1 MNNYNPYTRIQT
13 YYSLL
18 SLPEDD
24 FDDNIE
30 AFGISM
36 SKIHTLTNIPL
47 KIIRQDFLC
56 IFQWYS
62 SLSKKESLNLEHEI
76 HLNDMSAEYEE
87 INEQY
92 NIDEI
97 YEHILSG
104 HFSDKFEELL
114 MNGAFDDIPLY
125 INTSIDTYEISF
137 SPDVFSAL
145 QNIDD
150 LSSDENFGP
159 FRQFIQ
165 NSTYPYAIKDSYL
178 AIHHY
183 KHLDLNKTLSDI
195 HAAIENGYYVNINYI
210 SQRGNLKQ
218 YHIHPV
224 KITYDTDENLYS
236 ILYFENN
243 QIESL
248 RLDFIAHLNLDT
260 RHHAPDNAEMEHKL
274 CEIAPN
280 VWGNLFHD
288 APKSVKVKF
297 YKEGRVWEKV
307 RRDLECRTNGKLYE
321 KNGFLYY
328 EDIVYG
334 FSKFSN
340 WIYGYGS
347 SAIVIEPKWL
357 RQRIIQSL
365 QARKNAWKND

>member
-1 MNNYNPYTRIQT
+1 
-13 YYSLL
+13 
-18 SLPEDD
+18 
-24 FDDNIE
+24 
-30 AFGISM
+30 
-36 SKIHTLTNIPL
+36 
-47 KIIRQDFLC
+47 
-56 IFQWYS
+56 
-62 SLSKKESLNLEHEI
+62 
-76 HLNDMSAEYEE
+76 MSAEYEK

-92 NIDEI
+92 DIDGL

-104 HFSDKFEELL
+104 HFPDKFEELL
-114 MNGAFDDIPLY
+114 MKGTLDDIPLY
-125 INTSIDTYEISF
+125 INTSIDTYEISL

-150 LSSDENFGP
+150 LSSDENFGQ

-165 NSTYPYAIKDSYL
+165 TSTYPYAIKDSYL
-178 AIHHY
+178 SIHHY
-183 KHLDLNKTLSDI
+183 KHLRLNETLSDL

-210 SQRGNLKQ
+210 SQQGNLNR

-224 KITYDTDENLYS
+224 RITYDTDENLYS

-243 QIESL
+243 QIKSL
-248 RLDFIAHLNLDT
+248 RLDFIARLNLDT

-307 RRDLECRTNGKLYE
+307 RRDLECRTNGNLYE

-347 SAIVIEPKWL
+347 YAIVIEPKWL
-357 RQRIIQSL
+357 RQ
-365 QARKNAWKND
+365 